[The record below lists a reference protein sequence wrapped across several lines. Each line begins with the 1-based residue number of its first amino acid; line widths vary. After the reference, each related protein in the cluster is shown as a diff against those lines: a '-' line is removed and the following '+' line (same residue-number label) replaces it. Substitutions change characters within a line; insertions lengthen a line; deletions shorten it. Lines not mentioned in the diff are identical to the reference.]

1 MTSQHIFILE
11 KARKFCAY
19 QERCIFDI
27 KNKLISWKIDEAIIS
42 EIILKLKTEG
52 FINEERYTL
61 AFAIGKLRNNKWGR
75 NKINYAL
82 QQKQIPDLTIQIALN
97 SLDEDEYI
105 DTLKAVLSSKKIDD
119 NNEFKRNNKL
129 VKYAQQ
135 KGFQPELS
143 WKVIKGEM

>member
-19 QERCIFDI
+19 QERCIFDV
-27 KNKLISWKIDEAIIS
+27 KNKLISWKIDEATIS
-42 EIILKLKTEG
+42 EIILHLKKEN
-52 FINEERYTL
+52 FINEERFTL
-61 AFAIGKLRNNKWGR
+61 AFATGKLRNNKWGR

-97 SLDEDEYI
+97 SLDEDEYMN
-105 DTLKAVLSSKKIDD
+105 TLKAVLSSKKIDD
-119 NNEFKRNNKL
+119 DNEFRRNNKL

-135 KGFQPELS
+135 KGFQPELT

>member
-19 QERCIFDI
+19 QERCIFDV
-27 KNKLISWKIDEAIIS
+27 KKKLISWKVDEAIIS
-42 EIILKLKTEG
+42 DIILLLKKED

-61 AFAIGKLRNNKWGR
+61 AFASGKLRNNSWGR

-82 QQKQIPDLTIQIALN
+82 HQKQIPDLTIQIALN
-97 SLDEDEYI
+97 SIDEKEYI
-105 DTLKAVLSSKKIDD
+105 DTLKKVLSSKKINDD
-119 NNEFKRNNKL
+119 NEFRRTNKL

-135 KGFQPELS
+135 KGFQPELV
-143 WKVIKGEM
+143 WKVIKGEL

>member
-19 QERCIFDI
+19 QERCIFDV

-42 EIILKLKTEG
+42 EIILKLKTED

-105 DTLKAVLSSKKIDD
+105 DTLKAILSSKKIDD
-119 NNEFKRNNKL
+119 NNEFRRNNKL